1 MARLGLIPTRD
12 RVNEIARY
20 YDGMGTMIKNELT
33 GIDAGDYRELK
44 SVSVREKIDGLVRRM
59 NRFAIKWS
67 RKSVIKA
74 YEESMIK
81 DKVSLDVLGY
91 IKNEF
96 FDEKVHFHTVDKYQ
110 EAMTNNLLRA
120 NQSIKANIGTYLYL
134 MRKSSDTLMQIQ
146 AFDLRDEEVIAGLLD
161 DAIKEGAS
169 RSRLESLIRVHF
181 KRDLYEKKFINING
195 RNYNLI
201 SYARNIA
208 RTRLREVQS
217 EATKNMCEQFDC
229 DLIEIS
235 SHGTECLICLEF
247 EGNIYSI
254 GGKTPGYALL
264 PGWPPYHNQCMH
276 SASPTSVAAIEWR
289 RTH

>member
-1 MARLGLIPTRD
+1 MAKLGLIPTRD

-44 SVSVREKIDGLVRRM
+44 SVSVREKVDKLVKRM

-67 RKSVIKA
+67 KKSAIEA
-74 YEESMIK
+74 YKESMVK
-81 DKVSLDVLGY
+81 DRVSLDILGY
-91 IKNEF
+91 VKDEF
-96 FDEKVHFHTVDKYQ
+96 FDEKVHFHAVDKYR
-110 EAMTNNLLRA
+110 EAMADNLLRA
-120 NQSIKANIGTYLYL
+120 NQSIKVNIGIYLYL
-134 MRKSSDTLMQIQ
+134 MRKSSDALMQIQ
-146 AFDLRDEEVIAGLLD
+146 AFDLRDEEIIAGLLD

-181 KRDLYEKKFINING
+181 RRELYEKKFINING

-201 SYARNIA
+201 TYARNIA

-217 EATKNMCEQFDC
+217 EATKNMCEQFGC

-247 EGNIYSI
+247 EGNTYSI
-254 GGKTPGYALL
+254 GGKTPGYPLL

-276 SASPTSVAAIEWR
+276 SASPTSLAAIEWR
-289 RTH
+289 KSH